1 MPSFAQMM
9 DEATQK
15 KLTKKFAAF
24 IPDSLIVIDTATS
37 DFNSDGLRDVAV
49 VLAYNTNPEQDGGF
63 NRQLLVLQQ
72 TKTGYSVSAKCNAAI
87 LCQGCGGVFGDP
99 YAGITFKKNVLT
111 INHYGGS
118 SWRWASNYTFRFQN
132 IRWEMIGMTAD
143 SYWINAGC
151 DNVEDGARNLSD
163 ANFSTRKMHLIETEG
178 ENCKPKANRWVK
190 LKSYPKVTLNNF
202 NAEEDYWKEINY

>member
-1 MPSFAQMM
+1 M
-9 DEATQK
+9 DEASQK
-15 KLTKKFAAF
+15 ELTKKFAAF

-37 DFNSDGLRDVAV
+37 DFNNDGLRDVAV
-49 VLAYNTNPEQDGGF
+49 VLEYNAGLGEYGGTS
-63 NRQLLVLQQ
+63 RQLFILQK
-72 TKTGYSVSAKCNAAI
+72 TKTGYFVSAKCNAAI
-87 LCQGCGGVFGDP
+87 LCQGCGGIFGDP

-118 SWRWASNYTFRFQN
+118 SWRWSSNFTFRFQN
-132 IRWEMIGMTAD
+132 KQWEMIGITSD

-163 ANFSTRKMHLIETEG
+163 ANFSTRKMHLIITEG
-178 ENCKPKANRWVK
+178 ESCKPKANKWVT

-202 NAEEDYWKEINY
+202 NAEEDYWNMIKY